1 MREMSSGIIE
11 SNAIQSS
18 FPETVAHPVSV
29 AGNPLDWKAPG
40 PQKKGVRHQE

>member
-1 MREMSSGIIE
+1 MSSGIIE

-18 FPETVAHPVSV
+18 FSETVAHDV